1 LAVFQYYG
9 SEFWVE
15 EDDYDINKDD
25 AYDALP
31 EDPKSKNWIK
41 FTFSD
46 CAFAKQVRLRV
57 Y

>member
-1 LAVFQYYG
+1 
-9 SEFWVE
+9 VE
-15 EDDYDINKDD
+15 EDDYDVNKDD

-31 EDPKSKNWIK
+31 EDPKSKHWIK

-46 CAFAKQVRLRV
+46 YTFAKQVRLKV